1 MKPLSLHNSP
11 AWPAMVFF
19 ILGLLFSCERNDH
32 ATVLV
37 KLNGYSITRQDF
49 EQKINEYQLN
59 LDVLGSEEKQAL
71 KKMLIHELIE
81 ETALI
86 LEAKKRGL
94 DVNQQEINAQKESMP
109 ASLKEEGLEIEQI
122 NEKIKRFL
130 LLTKVQQAITQD
142 ISPPSV
148 AQLKVFYKNNK
159 KKFEQKKQYML
170 EMLESK
176 YEQEAVN
183 AYKKL
188 GEEGFESLQVDMDVL
203 DIRYTPARWY
213 EIDLL
218 PKAIVQ
224 YLRSAKKDSI
234 SSIIKSD
241 YGYHIVKL
249 IKVRPAYIPSFE
261 HVKDEI
267 NALLLEKKK
276 EKVLLEWKQNFFSQT
291 KIERNYAL
299 IEKI

>member
-1 MKPLSLHNSP
+1 MFYLHIKKNIF
-11 AWPAMVFF
+11 ALFGLMVAF
-19 ILGLLFSCERNDH
+19 IIACDRADH
-32 ATVLV
+32 ANVLV

-49 EQKINEYQLN
+49 EQKIKEYQLN
-59 LDVLGSEEKQAL
+59 LDVLGQEEKQSL
-71 KKMLIHELIE
+71 KKILIHELIE
-81 ETALI
+81 ETALL

-94 DVNQQEINAQKESMP
+94 QISQQEVDAQKEYKHLSLEDEGLSDKEVHQKIERFLLIAKVQQEIAKE
-109 ASLKEEGLEIEQI
+109 
-122 NEKIKRFL
+122 
-130 LLTKVQQAITQD
+130 V
-142 ISPPSV
+142 SPPSM
-148 AQLKVFYKNNK
+148 AQLKLFYKNNK
-159 KKFEQKKQYML
+159 KNFEQKKQYML

-188 GEEGFESLQVDMDVL
+188 GEEGFESLQVNMDVL
-203 DIRYTPARWY
+203 DIRYTPAKWY

-218 PKAIVQ
+218 PEEIVK
-224 YLRSAKKDSI
+224 YLKGAKTDSI
-234 SSIIKSD
+234 SSIIKSA

-261 HVKDEI
+261 LVKDEI

-299 IEKI
+299 IEQI

>member
-1 MKPLSLHNSP
+1 
-11 AWPAMVFF
+11 MVFYTLYKNSLF
-19 ILGLLFSCERNDH
+19 ILAICFVINISASCDRADRENI
-32 ATVLV
+32 LV

-49 EQKINEYQLN
+49 EQKLNEYQLN
-59 LDVLGSEEKQAL
+59 LDVLGLEEKKSL

-81 ETALI
+81 EAALL

-94 DVNQQEINAQKESMP
+94 KVSQQEIDAQKEYKHI
-109 ASLKEEGLEIEQI
+109 SLKEEGMTAKQVD
-122 NEKIKRFL
+122 EKIERFL
-130 LLTKVQQAITQD
+130 LIAKVQQD
-142 ISPPSV
+142 IAKEVGPVSV
-148 AQLKVFYKNNK
+148 AQQKLFYKNNK
-159 KKFEQKKQYML
+159 KNFEQKKQYML

-176 YEQEAVN
+176 YEKEAVN

-188 GEEGFESLQVDMDVL
+188 GEEGFESLQVNMDVL
-203 DIRYTPARWY
+203 DVRYTPAKWY

-218 PKAIVQ
+218 PKEIVR
-224 YLRSAKKDSI
+224 YLKSAKIDSI
-234 SSIIKSD
+234 SSILKSD

-249 IKVRPAYIPSFE
+249 IKVRSAYIPSFE

-267 NALLLEKKK
+267 NALLLEEKK